1 MFPHRTR
8 FCAVGHGRPAEG
20 PAAGRQS
27 GSRRMAFR
35 EFTDS
40 RGVVWRAWD
49 VTTEQLHPATRGED
63 FMGNLQD
70 GWLAFE
76 SAGERRRMAAPYPG
90 DWTELSIPA
99 LEGLCRS
106 APLVSGRKPR
116 TQSGENRAFLADEAD
131 KAAIADGERAFTSP
145 LGRQWTVRLHECL
158 RPDGQTQTVLRFT
171 ADDIVVD
178 LRRW

>member
-1 MFPHRTR
+1 
-8 FCAVGHGRPAEG
+8 
-20 PAAGRQS
+20 
-27 GSRRMAFR
+27 
-35 EFTDS
+35 
-40 RGVVWRAWD
+40 
-49 VTTEQLHPATRGED
+49 
-63 FMGNLQD
+63 MGNLLD

-76 SAGERRRMAAPYPG
+76 SEGERRRMAAPYPA

-131 KAAIADGERAFTSP
+131 KAAIADGARTFTSP

-158 RPDGQTQTVLRFT
+158 RPDGQPQIVLRFT

-178 LRRW
+178 LRRWPAQWRTASMEEYALMLLDADPPRRPDKGRSPQRRREDRPVEERGEQPRM